1 MSGETNENDSTISST
16 FWSQKTAEEKLDVLA
31 MRISAMDH
39 VYEQRMQELTD
50 ATHANTQTLR
60 TVMVGWNA
68 FLKSAEAQL
77 KVLFKGTIPA
87 PLLRKLVQTAFKGL
101 EDMERKGK

>member
-1 MSGETNENDSTISST
+1 MSDEMKQNGGTTNSTVPPEEMLRRLNVMATEIKLLTSRFDAMEDS
-16 FWSQKTAEEKLDVLA
+16 L
-31 MRISAMDH
+31 SA
-39 VYEQRMQELTD
+39 
-50 ATHANTQTLR
+50 AIHANTQTLR

-77 KVLFKGTIPA
+77 KVLFRGNIPA

-101 EDMERKGK
+101 EDMERKGQ

>member
-1 MSGETNENDSTISST
+1 MNDEMSENVGTTNDTDPALEQINRYNTILT
-16 FWSQKTAEEKLDVLA
+16 
-31 MRISAMDH
+31 RIDNLSNRIGMLEDN
-39 VYEQRMQELTD
+39 LTE
-50 ATHANTQTLR
+50 AQHANTQTLR

-77 KVLFKGTIPA
+77 KGLFKGTIPA